1 MQEFN
6 FDKFM
11 DDIEKRALQE
21 KLRREELQRD
31 ENACPHKEL
40 QKRYQETVANRIR
53 YNK

>member
-11 DDIEKRALQE
+11 DDLEKRQ
-21 KLRREELQRD
+21 KLSEQQQQQLQRD
-31 ENACPHKEL
+31 ENAHQRREL
-40 QKRYQETVANRIR
+40 QRRYQETAANRIR